1 MSSLS
6 DTDHALSFNLL
17 LCRDLLMT
25 VNIPV
30 HKKGILLVGLM
41 LVQRGQH
48 AST

>member
-17 LCRDLLMT
+17 LCRDLLT